1 MVASE
6 IKNPPLTK
14 SGDTF
19 IWTISATE
27 HGLMSTALSVIVY
40 DINGK

>member
-19 IWTISATE
+19 IWTISSTE

-40 DINGK
+40 DTNGK